1 MSSASPR
8 ASRAVIM
15 GRVLTGFAIAFML
28 FSSLI
33 KFFAPVMVRETM
45 AHLGYPPEIS
55 TWLGVLELACTLL
68 YAFPRTAR
76 IGAILLTGY
85 LGGAIATNLRLLEP
99 WLTHTLFPVW
109 IGAFAWAGL
118 LLRDAPLRA
127 VLLAPRRAFAAA

>member
-1 MSSASPR
+1 MNARLPR
-8 ASRAVIM
+8 GVLA
-15 GRVLTGFAIAFML
+15 GRVLSGLAIAFML

-33 KFFAPVMVRETM
+33 KFVAPVMVRETM
-45 AHLGYPPEIS
+45 VQLGYPPEIS
-55 TWLGVLELACTLL
+55 IWLGVLELSCTLL

-85 LGGAIATNLRLLEP
+85 LGGAIATHLRLLDP

-127 VLLAPRRAFAAA
+127 VLFAWPRRTLAAA